1 MVCTRRPGALAHM
14 DSDRTGKGH
23 IADTTRRIGS
33 DREGPYQ
40 VPASPESE
48 QPGHHR
54 ITLAIDRTQHA
65 EGALQVKL
73 LAGPE
78 SGEAAIVKEW

>member
-1 MVCTRRPGALAHM
+1 M
-14 DSDRTGKGH
+14 DSDRTGKRH
-23 IADTTRRIGS
+23 IADRRIGS

-48 QPGHHR
+48 QTGRRR
-54 ITLAIDRTQHA
+54 ITLAIDRAQHA

-73 LAGPE
+73 LAGA
-78 SGEAAIVKEW
+78 GRTEAMIVKEW